1 MANNNL
7 DFEKPIIELED
18 KIADMRKMSDQLDIS
33 NEINKLEQKVQEL
46 RKSIFENL
54 TPWQVVQLARHPERP
69 YTLDYIYLM
78 TDNFVEL
85 HGDRYY
91 GDDKSLVGGFANI
104 GEHSVMIMGQQKGRD
119 TKSNIYRN
127 FGMSSPEGYRKA
139 LRLMKLAEK
148 FNKPVIT
155 LIDTPGA
162 YPGIEAEERGQAEA
176 IAKNLMEMAGLKVP
190 IIAVII
196 GEGASGGALGIAV
209 GDRVLMMQYCWYS
222 VISPE
227 SCSSILW
234 RSWDFKEQAAEALKL
249 TAPDLI
255 KVGIIDRIIEEPDG
269 GAHRDHEKAAGILK
283 NVLIEELNEVK
294 KIKADKLLDNR
305 IKKFGAMGYVKE

>member
-78 TDNFVEL
+78 TENFVEL

-104 GEHSVMIMGQQKGRD
+104 GEHRS
-119 TKSNIYRN
+119 
-127 FGMSSPEGYRKA
+127 
-139 LRLMKLAEK
+139 
-148 FNKPVIT
+148 
-155 LIDTPGA
+155 
-162 YPGIEAEERGQAEA
+162 EERRVG
-176 IAKNLMEMAGLKVP
+176 KDYSSGRS
-190 IIAVII
+190 AV
-196 GEGASGGALGIAV
+196 
-209 GDRVLMMQYCWYS
+209 
-222 VISPE
+222 
-227 SCSSILW
+227 
-234 RSWDFKEQAAEALKL
+234 
-249 TAPDLI
+249 
-255 KVGIIDRIIEEPDG
+255 
-269 GAHRDHEKAAGILK
+269 
-283 NVLIEELNEVK
+283 
-294 KIKADKLLDNR
+294 
-305 IKKFGAMGYVKE
+305 